1 MLPADVSLANVL
13 NFGQGERKKSA
24 DSMQINVL
32 EYFERGAL
40 AKSRDKIAVIDQGR
54 RFTFG
59 DIESSAKI
67 CATAILARNAEIRRP
82 VAVFLPKCAEVIIAN
97 LGILYSGGCYA
108 NLDVRSPPERLKAI
122 LGNLDAALIVTAAE
136 YAGALRGAGI
146 PDERVLLIEEATK
159 PGSTHD
165 NAALLARVDQVLDTD
180 PLCIIH
186 TSGSTGIPKGV
197 ALNHRG
203 TIDFMDWAFERLELD
218 GSEVIGSLSP
228 FYFDIYTLEL
238 YLCLA
243 KGATLVII
251 PEHSAAFPAK
261 LLDFMEAN
269 AVSFIFW
276 VPTIMVN
283 IANHDLLVKRG
294 LGALRKIF
302 FAGEVFPTRQLN
314 YWRRQLPHALFVNLY
329 GPIETSVDCTYF
341 VVDREMGDDEKL
353 PIGFPCR
360 NTDILILN
368 EHDRPAQV
376 DEPGELCVRGS
387 SLALGYW
394 NNPQRT
400 AQAFVQNPLNPHY
413 PELIYRTGDLVHRN
427 SRGEIMFIGRKD
439 FQMKHLGYRIELGE
453 IEHAVLRVEGV
464 RNCCVVY
471 NQDRKEIALFY
482 ESDRE
487 FSAADMRVRMLAF
500 LPKYMLPKIVER
512 VDMLPRN
519 PNGKIDRHQLTR
531 ACESLATRK

>member
-1 MLPADVSLANVL
+1 
-13 NFGQGERKKSA
+13 
-24 DSMQINVL
+24 MQINVL
-32 EYFERGAL
+32 EYFEHGAL
-40 AKSRDKIAVIDQGR
+40 AKSRNKVAVIDQGR
-54 RFTFG
+54 RFSFG
-59 DIESSAKI
+59 DIESLAKN
-67 CATAILARNAEIRRP
+67 CAAVILTRTAETKRP
-82 VAVFLPKCAEVIIAN
+82 VAVFLPKCAETIVAN
-97 LGILYSGGCYA
+97 LGILYSGNCYA

-122 LGNLDAALIVTAAE
+122 LENLDATLIITTAK
-136 YAGALRGAGI
+136 YAGAVRGTGV
-146 PDERVLLIEEATK
+146 PNERVLLIEEATK
-159 PGSTHD
+159 PALTHD
-165 NAALLARVDQVLDTD
+165 NAALLARIDQVLDTD

-203 TIDFMDWAFERLELD
+203 TIDFMDWVFGRFELD
-218 GSEVIGSLSP
+218 GSEIIGSLSP

-243 KGATLVII
+243 KGATLVIF
-251 PEHSAAFPAK
+251 PENSATFPSK
-261 LLDFMEAN
+261 LLDLMEAN
-269 AVSFIFW
+269 AVSFVFW

-283 IANHDLLVKRG
+283 IANHELLAKRK
-294 LGALRKIF
+294 LETLQKIF

-329 GPIETSVDCTYF
+329 GPIETSVDCTFF

-368 EHDRPAQV
+368 ERDRPAQV

-394 NNPQRT
+394 NNPERT

-427 SRGEIMFIGRKD
+427 RCGEIMFIGRKD
-439 FQMKHLGYRIELGE
+439 FQIKHLGYRIELGE
-453 IEHAVLRVEGV
+453 IEHAVLRVGGV

-471 NQDRKEIALFY
+471 NQDSKEIALFY

-487 FSAADMRVRMLAF
+487 FSAAGMRVRLLDF
-500 LPKYMLPKIVER
+500 LPKYMLPTIVER
-512 VDMLPRN
+512 VDTLPRN

-531 ACESLATRK
+531 ACELLATRK